1 MLRSFRPHGV
11 ADGLLL
17 GFVRDEHAA
26 LIATF
31 AGPGPGVPFQQQGDL
46 CELQCRGV
54 KRGDLGKN
62 LFIMLCLWIWCGAC
76 AVVEQVV
83 ERLRKMAVSY

>member
-17 GFVRDEHAA
+17 GFMRDELAA
-26 LIATF
+26 FIATF

-46 CELQCRGV
+46 CELQCKGV
-54 KRGDLGKN
+54 KR
-62 LFIMLCLWIWCGAC
+62 MLCLWSGA
-76 AVVEQVV
+76 AWGVRGGGTSGGTVKKKPQ
-83 ERLRKMAVSY
+83 MAASY

>member
-17 GFVRDEHAA
+17 GFMRDELAA

-46 CELQCRGV
+46 CELQCKGV
-54 KRGDLGKN
+54 KRGDLGKH
-62 LFIMLCLWIWCGAC
+62 LFIML
-76 AVVEQVV
+76 
-83 ERLRKMAVSY
+83 